1 LPSKSPASRAS
12 ADRLGLLNASLS
24 IASSVVNP
32 LWSITDEAPMIC
44 SLNCFCD
51 FLEAETPQR
60 RAAVVKQYK
69 KQTTGP
75 AKGMMIY
82 YNPVLRVIK
91 GLLCPVGTL
100 DDKLAALREA
110 CVIPSWTDKLNDA
123 RIASNTRVYRAFRS
137 QFGNKKLEILSS
149 PRMQFLASTEVAV
162 NLQPEFYGKVDGSL
176 MMWKFGMSKDSRP
189 EPTIHLILQILSRA
203 TRHKGLQIPIEQIR
217 FLDTITG
224 KTYKEDGINA
234 KLEEE
239 LLPTV
244 TALAD
249 AWDRVAEILESI

>member
-32 LWSITDEAPMIC
+32 QWPITDEVPMIC

-51 FLEAETPQR
+51 FLEAETPRR

-69 KQTTGP
+69 KKTTGP

-82 YNPVLRVIK
+82 YNPALRVIK
-91 GLLCPVGTL
+91 GTLCPDGTL
-100 DDKLAALREA
+100 DEKLAALRGA
-110 CVIPSWTDKLNDA
+110 CIIASWTDKLNDA
-123 RIASNTRVYRAFRS
+123 RIASNTRVYKAFRS

-149 PRMQFLASTEVAV
+149 PRMQFLASAEVAV
-162 NLQPEFYGKVDGSL
+162 NLQPELYAKVDGSL

-189 EPTIHLILQILSRA
+189 EHTIHLILQILSRA
-203 TRHKGLQIPIEQIR
+203 AKHKGLRVPIEQIQ
-217 FLDTITG
+217 FLDTMTG
-224 KTYKEDGINA
+224 NTYAENGLNV

-239 LLPTV
+239 LKPTV
-244 TALAD
+244 EALVD
-249 AWDRVAEILESI
+249 AWGATA